1 MESFCD
7 GCKCEDKSECSKSI
21 EEYYNNRFHED

>member
-7 GCKCEDKSECSKSI
+7 GCECEDKSECEQCI
-21 EEYYNNRFHED
+21 EEYYLNRVQEW

>member
-7 GCKCEDKSECSKSI
+7 GCTCEDKLECEQCI
-21 EEYYNNRFHED
+21 EEYYNNRIQEW